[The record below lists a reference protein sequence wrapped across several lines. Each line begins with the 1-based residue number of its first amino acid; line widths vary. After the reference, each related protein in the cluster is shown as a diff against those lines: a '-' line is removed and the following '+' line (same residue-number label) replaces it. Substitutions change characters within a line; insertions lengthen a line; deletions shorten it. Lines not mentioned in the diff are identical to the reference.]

1 MRNISILLF
10 FAILTLLAC
19 KQNVPRPEDALGT
32 ARLFIESSLKGNY
45 DLARTLMHTDS
56 VNTYELNQLA
66 RKYKEDMSEKDKQG
80 YKKASIIIHEV
91 QQVSDTIVIINYS
104 NSYKNKKMPI
114 KVIRPNDVWEV
125 DLHYTF
131 TGNL

>member
-10 FAILTLLAC
+10 FAILTMFSC
-19 KQNVPRPEDALGT
+19 KQNVPRPDDALGT

-45 DLARTLMHTDS
+45 DVARTLMHADS

-66 RKYKEDMSEKDKQG
+66 RKYEEDMSEKDKQG